1 MSTKKR
7 TWEVLAQDLL
17 HRLDLE
23 FHYVRVLFELVGAA
37 DTLPGEVSPQK
48 LYQHVGDRL

>member
-23 FHYVRVLFELVGAA
+23 FHYVRILLKLVGAA
-37 DTLPGEVSPQK
+37 DALPGEVSPQK